1 FFIYCRMSRAFR
13 DAFTKLL
20 CPSINQPRRDRLP
33 SATTQLLS
41 KSQHNNN
48 FELSK
53 TNFETRH
60 TDFEIRP
67 SSTVILNSMTAETAI
82 STTPCHTNDDRKK
95 DSIVSLGQHPTS
107 HNKLESTTH
116 AKSTDL

>member
-67 SSTVILNSMTAETAI
+67 SPTVILNSMTAETAI
-82 STTPCHTNDDRKK
+82 STAPCHTNDDRKK
-95 DSIVSLGQHPTS
+95 DSIVSLDQHLSS